1 MRTLAAIV
9 AAGSVLGLLGLAAD
23 TTHRDVGSI
32 LRARWPTWVG
42 DKDSVQATDL
52 DEEAGNPALRNDD
65 AAACAALIQTVQ
77 WASRKQQLTQVPRGR
92 LIDPGDP
99 AFVKVLEN
107 SYKAGLRK
115 QAAIPHELW
124 ATDAPHFAAVT
135 QSGDRTGDCWL
146 MAPTGWM
153 VKNRPDVVKSVVT
166 PIGDGRYR
174 VTFPSRVVVEV
185 GVPTQTE
192 LLAVNALPTLKDGLW
207 LPVIK
212 EAMGEV
218 LGAHNPK
225 KAQIESESLRLNGGS
240 LARMME
246 HWTGHRT
253 QTTRLVGKAPADE
266 VRAKIVDALA
276 RKALIGA
283 GTNKEP
289 GGNIPPNH
297 AYAIFGFDADRD
309 MVITWNPWHNDFTP
323 KGPSNRENGYA
334 RKKGVAE
341 IPLADFVQIFNA
353 LQIETDEAFDATA
366 PRKRVEAAQPDP
378 AAATR

>member
-1 MRTLAAIV
+1 MRWMIALLA
-9 AAGSVLGLLGLAAD
+9 GLLLFRLISGAVR
-23 TTHRDVGSI
+23 TQHQPVTDVV
-32 LRARWPTWVG
+32 RARWPAWVG
-42 DKDSVQATDL
+42 DKTTVQATDL
-52 DEEAGNPALRNDD
+52 DEEAGDPTLQGDD
-65 AAACAALIQTVQ
+65 AAACAALIQTVN
-77 WASRKQQLTQVPRGR
+77 WAARKQQASEVAKEQLM
-92 LIDPGDP
+92 DPGDP
-99 AFVKVLEN
+99 AFMRVLES
-107 SYKAGLRK
+107 SYKACLRK
-115 QAAIPHELW
+115 QAAMPVELW

-153 VKNRPDVVKSVVT
+153 VKHRPEVVKAAIT
-166 PIGDGRYR
+166 PLGEGRYR
-174 VTFPSRVVVEV
+174 VTFPSQVSVVV

-218 LGAHNPK
+218 LGARNPK

-253 QTTRLVGKAPADE
+253 RTTRLAGKAPADQ
-266 VRAKIVDALA
+266 VRAKILDALA
-276 RKALIGA
+276 RKALVGA
-283 GTNKEP
+283 GTSKTP

-323 KGPSNRENGYA
+323 TGPSNRENGYA
-334 RKKGVAE
+334 RTRGVAE
-341 IPLADFVQIFNA
+341 IPLDDFVQIFNT
-353 LQIETDEAFDATA
+353 LQIESDTPFDAN
-366 PRKRVEAAQPDP
+366 AARARS
-378 AAATR
+378 AAASR

>member
-1 MRTLAAIV
+1 MRSLSATI
-9 AAGSVLGLLGLAAD
+9 AAGLLLALLGLAAD
-23 TTHRDVGSI
+23 TTHRDVATI
-32 LRARWPTWVG
+32 LRERWPAWVG
-42 DKDSVQATDL
+42 DKDAVQATDL
-52 DEEAGNPALRNDD
+52 DEEAGNPALRADD

-77 WASRKQQLTQVPRGR
+77 WASRKQQVSEVKRSQ

-99 AFVKVLEN
+99 VFVKVLEG

-115 QAAIPHELW
+115 QAAIPSELW
-124 ATDAPHFAAVT
+124 AADAPHFAAVT

-153 VKNRPDVVKSVVT
+153 VKNRPDVVKAAVT
-166 PIGDGRYR
+166 PLGDGRYR
-174 VTFPSRVVVEV
+174 VTFPSKVSVDV

-212 EAMGEV
+212 EAMGQV
-218 LGAHNPK
+218 LGERNPK

-253 QTTRLVGKAPADE
+253 QTTRLAGKARAED
-266 VRAKIVDALA
+266 VRVKIVDALA
-276 RKALIGA
+276 RKALVGA
-283 GTNKEP
+283 GTSKEP

-297 AYAIFGFDADRD
+297 AYAVFDFDADRD

-334 RKKGVAE
+334 RTKGVAE
-341 IPLADFVQIFNA
+341 IPLADFVQIFNT
-353 LQIETDEAFDATA
+353 LQVETDQPFDAN
-366 PRKRVEAAQPDP
+366 AARSRAGAAKPDP

>member
-1 MRTLAAIV
+1 MRALAAIV
-9 AAGSVLGLLGLAAD
+9 AACLLLALLGLAAD
-23 TTHRDVGSI
+23 TTHRDVTGI
-32 LRARWPTWVG
+32 LRERWTTWVG
-42 DKDSVQATDL
+42 DKDSVQASDL
-52 DEEAGNPALRNDD
+52 DEEAGNPALRNDE

-77 WASRKQQLTQVPRGR
+77 WASRKQQLTQVPRSQ
-92 LIDPGDP
+92 LFDPGDP
-99 AFVKVLEN
+99 AFVKVLEAG
-107 SYKAGLRK
+107 YKAGLRK
-115 QAAIPHELW
+115 QAAIPSELW
-124 ATDAPHFAAVT
+124 AADAPHFAAVT

-146 MAPTGWM
+146 LAPTGWM

-166 PIGDGRYR
+166 PLGDGRYR
-174 VTFPSRVVVEV
+174 VTFPSKVTVEV

-218 LGAHNPK
+218 LGERNPR
-225 KAQIESESLRLNGGS
+225 KAQIESESLRVNGGS

-253 QTTRLVGKAPADE
+253 QTTRLAGKAAAAE
-266 VRAKIVDALA
+266 VRTRIVDALA

-283 GTNKEP
+283 GTSKEP
-289 GGNIPPNH
+289 GGTIPPNH

-309 MVITWNPWHNDFTP
+309 MVITWNPWHNDFAP

-334 RKKGVAE
+334 RRKGVAE
-341 IPLADFVQIFNA
+341 IPLADFVQIFNT
-353 LQIETDEAFDATA
+353 LQIETDQPFDATA
-366 PRKRVEAAQPDP
+366 PRKRAEPAQSDP